1 MIGRRISDIKSRRS
15 DEMTLPSIPHSL
27 AAAGPP
33 WSSPTLLGETN
44 GQVKHERRSAET
56 QGKGLTTMN
65 QLLSPGRGIAALPSP
80 HFILPLPSRS
90 AEPETEGS
98 QSCSL
103 RGLA

>member
-1 MIGRRISDIKSRRS
+1 MGRRILDIKSWQS
-15 DEMTLPSIPHSL
+15 DEMKLLSIPHSL

-33 WSSPTLLGETN
+33 YSSPTLLGETN
-44 GQVKHERRSAET
+44 GQVKHKRRRAET

-65 QLLSPGRGIAALPSP
+65 QLLPPGRGIAALPSP

-90 AEPETEGS
+90 AEPETEGG

-103 RGLA
+103 RGLD